1 MNAQWSCLERILK
14 SEGLS
19 SLGLEVKNSIEFE
32 RYPRGHDMDG
42 HLEKKGK
49 NDRLCTV
56 RW

>member
-19 SLGLEVKNSIEFE
+19 SLGLEVKNSIELE